1 MRNGGWSRCWLL
13 VGGITGSL
21 KLTQVERE
29 GYSNEK
35 VDGHTWLVEEE
46 RGRQMAPVPQLLTGN
61 SVLLLRSGFM
71 GKGRWWKRR
80 GGSRIRCR
88 GRGMRKR

>member
-21 KLTQVERE
+21 KLTQVERQ

-46 RGRQMAPVPQLLTGN
+46 RGRLQPL
-61 SVLLLRSGFM
+61 
-71 GKGRWWKRR
+71 
-80 GGSRIRCR
+80 
-88 GRGMRKR
+88 